1 MFDSPPA
8 LTVTP
13 LQSLRERARLA
24 TELAAEAEQALA
36 DAEEAAELA
45 DAIEAGDL
53 DADGEPVA
61 YDRYYGGV

>member
-1 MFDSPPA
+1 MFARRPVP
-8 LTVTP
+8 TVTT

-24 TELAAEAEQALA
+24 TELAAEAERALA

-45 DAIEAGDL
+45 DARDAGDC

-61 YDRYYGGV
+61 YVRYRSAV

>member
-1 MFDSPPA
+1 MFA
-8 LTVTP
+8 RRLAATVTP

-45 DAIEAGDL
+45 DAIESGDL
-53 DADGEPVA
+53 DADGEPVG
-61 YDRYYGGV
+61 YPMYRSV

>member
-1 MFDSPPA
+1 MFARRPA
-8 LTVTP
+8 ATVTP

-45 DAIEAGDL
+45 DAIEAGDC